1 MNSTVGSTLILIA
14 LALAAFGGVAGLVSG
29 LTGRVQGYKLVRWAT
44 WGFAAAMILANLL
57 MVGALLSHDYSVK
70 YVAQVGSNS
79 TPTVY
84 TIVSLWSALEGSI
97 LFWGAILGVYLAA
110 FAWVNRERDRKF
122 VTLCLSVMLLVGCFF
137 GFLIAGPANPFL
149 PTPAPIPTDGPG
161 PNPLLQNH
169 ALMVIHPPMLYL
181 GYVGMTVPFG
191 IAVGGLLAG
200 RLGESWMQPLRRWT
214 LVPWV
219 FLSTGIVLGAW
230 WAYAVLGWG
239 GYWAWDPVENASFLP
254 WLTATAFMHST
265 MVQERRRMLRIWTVS
280 LVLTTFWL
288 TILGTFMT
296 RSGIFNSVHSFTQSD
311 IGPTFLAF
319 LGVLT
324 VVNIVLL
331 TLRGPMLAA
340 EDGIKSAWSR
350 ETAILL
356 TNVLLVAFTFIVFLG
371 TTIPLVVEALESR
384 RISVGE
390 PYFNKFAVP
399 LGLLVLFNM
408 GVGPSLPWGSTTPA
422 KALKRLLVPAAVG
435 VLVASVCLAFGLHGW
450 QPLFAFALAGF
461 VVTVTLREMFLP
473 VWQRVRE
480 KKESLVES
488 LVESVVRARRRFG
501 GYVVHLGVVILC
513 VGVAAS
519 SSYTVASSGTV
530 SQGQTVTVGDYQL
543 QFTGIEQGREPH
555 RSWVAANF
563 QITQGSGVGETLAP
577 RQNFYTRSTDPIGT
591 PAVRSNLKEDLY
603 FSLMAY
609 DPQRR
614 TATFRAWVFPMV
626 GWIWLALPFF
636 ASGTAIAVWPA
647 RRRAAIKV
655 EATAAVAAA
664 TPPAGGAA

>member
-1 MNSTVGSTLILIA
+1 MNSTLGSTLILIA
-14 LALAAFGGVAGLVSG
+14 LALAAFGGVAGLISG
-29 LTGRVQGYKLVRWAT
+29 LTGREQGYKLVRWAT
-44 WGFAAAMILANLL
+44 WGFAAAMILANLV
-57 MVGALLSHDYSVK
+57 MEGALLTHDYSVK
-70 YVAQVGSNS
+70 YVAQVGSNT

-84 TIVSLWSALEGSI
+84 TVVSLWSALEGSI

-169 ALMVIHPPMLYL
+169 LLMVIHPPMLYL

-191 IAVGGLLAG
+191 IAVAGLIAG

-254 WLTATAFMHST
+254 WLTATAFIHST
-265 MVQERRRMLRIWTVS
+265 MVQERRRMLRVWTAS

-296 RSGIFNSVHSFTQSD
+296 RSGIFNSVHSFTQSE
-311 IGPTFLAF
+311 IGPTFLVF
-319 LGVLT
+319 LAILT
-324 VVNIVLL
+324 VASILLL
-331 TLRGPMLAA
+331 TLRGPQLAA
-340 EDGIKSAWSR
+340 EDGLESPWSR

-356 TNVLLVAFTFIVFLG
+356 TNVLLVAFTFVVFLG
-371 TTIPLVVEALESR
+371 TVIPLVVEAVEGR

-390 PYFNKFAVP
+390 PYFNKFAAP

-408 GVGPSLPWGSTTPA
+408 GVGPSLPWGATTLA
-422 KALKRLLVPAAVG
+422 SAGKRLIAPTSAGLLVVAACLALG
-435 VLVASVCLAFGLHGW
+435 LRGFQPLLAFG
-450 QPLFAFALAGF
+450 LAGF
-461 VVTVTLREMFLP
+461 VVVISLREMFLP
-473 VWQRVRE
+473 AWRRARE
-480 KKESLVES
+480 KRESPVAALAD
-488 LVESVVRARRRFG
+488 SVVRARRRFG

-519 SSYTVASSGTV
+519 SSYAVAASGTV
-530 SQGQTVTVGDYQL
+530 AEGQRAQVGPYQL
-543 QFTGIEQGREPH
+543 RFTGIEEGREPH
-555 RSWVAANF
+555 RAWVAAVF
-563 QITQGSGVGETLAP
+563 EITGGRGAGETLKP
-577 RQNFYTRSTDPIGT
+577 RQNFYPRSTDPIGT
-591 PAVRSNLKEDLY
+591 PAVRSSVKEDLY
-603 FSLMAY
+603 LSLMTY
-609 DPQRR
+609 DPVKR
-614 TATFRAWVFPMV
+614 TATFRAWVFPLV
-626 GWIWLALPFF
+626 AWIWCALPLLI
-636 ASGTAIAVWPA
+636 AGAAITAWPA
-647 RRRAAIKV
+647 RRRVPVIR

-664 TPPAGGAA
+664 TPKAGGAA

>member
-1 MNSTVGSTLILIA
+1 MNSTLGSTLILIA
-14 LALAAFGGVAGLVSG
+14 LALAAFGGVAGLISG
-29 LTGRVQGYKLVRWAT
+29 LTGREQGYKLVRWAT
-44 WGFAAAMILANLL
+44 WGFAAAMILANLV
-57 MVGALLSHDYSVK
+57 MEGALLTHDYSVK
-70 YVAQVGSNS
+70 YVAQVGSNT

-84 TIVSLWSALEGSI
+84 TVVSLWSALEGSI

-169 ALMVIHPPMLYL
+169 LLMVIHPPMLYL

-191 IAVGGLLAG
+191 IAVAGLIAG

-280 LVLTTFWL
+280 LVMTTFWL

-311 IGPTFLAF
+311 IGPTFLVF
-319 LGVLT
+319 LGLLT
-324 VVNIVLL
+324 VVTVVLL
-331 TLRGPMLAA
+331 TWRGPMLAA
-340 EDGIKSAWSR
+340 EDSIKSPWSR
-350 ETAILL
+350 ETAILF
-356 TNVLLVAFTFIVFLG
+356 TNVLLVAFTFVVFLG
-371 TTIPLVVEALESR
+371 TTIPLVVEALENR

-390 PYFNKFAVP
+390 PYFNKFAIP
-399 LGLLVLFNM
+399 LALLILFNM
-408 GVGPSLPWGSTTPA
+408 GVGPSLPWGSTTPVR
-422 KALKRLLVPAAVG
+422 ALKRLVAPAVAG
-435 VLVASVCLAFGLHGW
+435 VVVAGACLAFGLRGW
-450 QPLFAFALAGF
+450 QAILAFALAGF
-461 VVTVTLREMFLP
+461 VVVVTLREMFLP

-480 KKESLVES
+480 RKEPLLES

-501 GYVVHLGVVILC
+501 GYVVHLGVVIVC

-519 SSYTVASSGTV
+519 SSYTVAASGTV

-543 QFTGIEQGREPH
+543 RFAGIEQGQEPH
-555 RSWVAANF
+555 RAWVAAVF
-563 QITQGSGVGETLAP
+563 QITQGSGVGEQLAP
-577 RQNFYTRSTDPIGT
+577 RQNFYPRNTDPVGT

-603 FSLMAY
+603 FTLMSY
-609 DPQRR
+609 DAQRR

-626 GWIWLALPFF
+626 GWIWSALPFF
-636 ASGTAIAVWPA
+636 ATGVAIAVWPA
-647 RRRAAIKV
+647 RRRVPLKV
-655 EATAAVAAA
+655 EAGASVAAA
-664 TPPAGGAA
+664 APPAGGAA